1 MGRRFGQQIDRPHVP
16 LWAVVCGA
24 EASISRLATA
34 SEEASLGHR
43 NATMIVGLILALG
56 MGGLLLVWLNL
67 NEGSGIVGLLFIFG
81 VVAGLVAVLAGAL
94 SGSDQD

>member
-1 MGRRFGQQIDRPHVP
+1 MFLMLLPRLIAGIQRGRV
-16 LWAVVCGA
+16 
-24 EASISRLATA
+24 
-34 SEEASLGHR
+34 GHR

-67 NEGSGIVGLLFIFG
+67 NEGSGFVGLLFISG
-81 VVAGLVAVLAGAL
+81 VMAGLVAVLAGAL

>member
-1 MGRRFGQQIDRPHVP
+1 M
-16 LWAVVCGA
+16 
-24 EASISRLATA
+24 
-34 SEEASLGHR
+34 GHR

-67 NEGSGIVGLLFIFG
+67 NEGSGFVGLLFISG
-81 VVAGLVAVLAGAL
+81 VMAGLVAVLAGAL